1 MYEVRT
7 GEKGSIKQHF
17 YNGVHEFIRFAKSN
31 NRNNTE
37 IRCPCSK
44 CQHLKQWKPDIVEV
58 HLYQYGFVPDYY
70 FWDRHGELIVPNPVH
85 LEEEVD
91 TEIVPTNLIED
102 MVEDAARLIFST
114 IEVDGNASKRNQVLE
129 LK

>member
-1 MYEVRT
+1 MFNYFLDRTWMYEVRT
-7 GEKGSIKQHF
+7 GKKASIKQHF

-44 CQHLKQWKPDIVEV
+44 CQHLKHWKPDIVEV

-70 FWDRHGELIVPNPVH
+70 FWDRHGELVEPAP
-85 LEEEVD
+85 D
-91 TEIVPTNLIED
+91 TEVLEDGNMMANPIENMMD
-102 MVEDAARLIFST
+102 DAA
-114 IEVDGNASKRNQVLE
+114 
-129 LK
+129 